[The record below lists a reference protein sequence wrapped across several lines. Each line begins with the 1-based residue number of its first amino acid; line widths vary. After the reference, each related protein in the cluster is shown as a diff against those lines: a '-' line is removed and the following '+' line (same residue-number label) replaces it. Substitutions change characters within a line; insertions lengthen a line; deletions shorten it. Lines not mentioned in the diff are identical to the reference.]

1 MKEFIKRIWAPWR
14 IEYILAPKSKRC
26 LFCSI
31 IKENKDEKNFV
42 LERGRFNFVILNKY
56 PYNNGHIMVVPYKHT
71 NELEKLDDKTVIE
84 MFKLSKKYINKMKK
98 VMKAEGFNVGIN
110 IGKVAGAGIKDHIH
124 LHIVP
129 RWNGD
134 NNFMPVLSNNRIM
147 SESLESVYD
156 KLK

>member
-156 KLK
+156 NLK